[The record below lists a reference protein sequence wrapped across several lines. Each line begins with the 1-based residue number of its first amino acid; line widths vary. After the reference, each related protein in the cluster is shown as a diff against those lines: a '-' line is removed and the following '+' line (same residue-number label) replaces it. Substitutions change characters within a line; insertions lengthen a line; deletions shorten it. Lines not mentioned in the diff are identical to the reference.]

1 MNLYEIRNRIEDLE
15 REINHWERVLCH
27 PNYSHHHV
35 VKYSPMQRINYKKPV
50 MGVDDI
56 PPVMPEAKEIYK
68 KDIPKEIHS
77 LKQEYIKLEEEYKE
91 RKIIEE
97 RFIISS
103 AKELVSQ
110 LINKH
115 ELKKED

>member
-1 MNLYEIRNRIEDLE
+1 MNLYEIKNRIEDLE

-27 PNYSHHHV
+27 PNYQHHHV
-35 VKYSPMQRINYKKPV
+35 VRYSPIQRINYKKPV
-50 MGVDDI
+50 IGIDDI
-56 PPVMPEAKEIYK
+56 PIMPEAKEIYK

-91 RKIIEE
+91 RKLIEE

-103 AKELVSQ
+103 AKELVYQ
-110 LINKH
+110 LINKQ
-115 ELKKED
+115 ELNKED